1 MIIVLEFHERKEVIP
16 VILSLVNEE
25 TEKLLQF
32 LVDSF
37 RLSISLRMIHSGGS
51 QLYSEKS
58 VKFLHKLHYELGTS
72 VRATAEL
79 NLIRF

>member
-1 MIIVLEFHERKEVIP
+1 MIIVLEFHERKEVVP

-37 RLSISLRMIHSGGS
+37 RLSVSLRMIRGGGS

-58 VKFLHKLHYELGTS
+58 VKFLHKLCYELGTS
-72 VRATAEL
+72 TFL
-79 NLIRF
+79 GSP